1 MKTDLFTKIVFLLI
15 LGCLVVIS
23 SLTWAETYRKRSDDV
38 RVENYYRKNGTYVA
52 PHYRRPPNAY
62 KDDNYNWKPSQPHY
76 NPSYYQP
83 TKEYKSEWYQKD
95 WDVYYDNL
103 NKSYR
108 PETPPKKKSSTDLP
122 LFQEKIKQPDI
133 YYDKPQQQT
142 PPYQRPIYQK
152 KSNYQYKPA
161 HKDYYQ
167 PQQKPIYQQPDYSQ
181 QQYKKPTYKDPLL
194 EEYDTD
200 LEEYNTE

>member
-1 MKTDLFTKIVFLLI
+1 MKKALFTKGVLLLI

-38 RVENYYRKNGTYVA
+38 HIENYYRKNGTYVA

-62 KDDNYNWKPSQPHY
+62 RDDNYSWKPNQPRY

-83 TKEYKSEWYQKD
+83 TKKYKSEWYQKD

-108 PETPPKKKSSTDLP
+108 SEIPPKKKSSTDLP

-142 PPYQRPIYQK
+142 PPYQKPIYQK
-152 KSNYQYKPA
+152 NQITNINQPTKIITSHNKNQFTNNLIIINSNIKNQLIKT
-161 HKDYYQ
+161 HF
-167 PQQKPIYQQPDYSQ
+167 
-181 QQYKKPTYKDPLL
+181 
-194 EEYDTD
+194 
-200 LEEYNTE
+200 